1 MSRIYL
7 DNAATSWPKAPG
19 VLDSFNSYLL
29 TNGSSSARGE
39 SSYTFEADEA
49 LFDLREKLKNI
60 LHMTSGYVSFTHN
73 ATCAINQVL
82 YSFLTNSDHV
92 LLSPLEHNSVIR
104 CVKELN
110 LDCDILSSDASGCVI
125 ASKIKEK
132 IKPNTKA
139 IIVQLGNNVVATVQ
153 EIDKIKAEIKNSG
166 ISLIVDASQGLP
178 YLDLNAEGIDAVIIA
193 GHKGLMGLTGT
204 AVIAYSSSF
213 TNKIN
218 KCLIAGAT
226 GSKSNNIKMEKTF
239 PEYFEAGTQN
249 VAALVALSTALDYI
263 YPDITTYREKLY
275 SITSYLCEKLNF
287 LNNFKVYNFDKRI
300 PVVSIVH
307 KTIDIAQ
314 VSNYLTEEGV
324 QHRVGLHCSPLTH
337 SYFKTNGTIRFSP
350 SIYTKKSELDIL
362 YNLLKKF
369 D

>member
-7 DNAATSWPKAPG
+7 DNAATSWPKAQC

-29 TNGSSSARGE
+29 NNGSSSARGE
-39 SSYTFEADEA
+39 SLYTFQADEA
-49 LFDLREKLKNI
+49 LFDLREKIKNI
-60 LHMTSGYVSFTHN
+60 LHMTSGFVSFTHN

-82 YSFLTNSDHV
+82 YSFLSKGDHV
-92 LLSPLEHNSVIR
+92 LLSNLEHNSVIR
-104 CVKELN
+104 CVNELK
-110 LDCDILSSDASGCVI
+110 LDYDFLSSDSSGLVI
-125 ASKIKEK
+125 ASRIKEQ

-153 EIDKIKAEIKNSG
+153 EIDKIKAQIISSG

-178 YLDLNAEGIDAVIIA
+178 YVDLNADGIDAVIMA

-213 TNKIN
+213 TKKIN
-218 KCLIAGAT
+218 KCLIPGAT
-226 GSKSNNIKMEKTF
+226 GSKSNNIIMEKNF
-239 PEYFEAGTQN
+239 PEYFETGTQN
-249 VAALVALSTALDYI
+249 VAALVALSSALDFI
-263 YPDITTYREKLY
+263 YHDISSYREKLNI
-275 SITSYLCEKLNF
+275 ITSYLDEKLRS

-300 PVVSIVH
+300 PVFSLVH
-307 KTIDIAQ
+307 KTKDIAE
-314 VSNYLTEEGV
+314 VSNYLTEEGI

-350 SIYTKKSELDIL
+350 SIYTKVSDVDTL